1 MITID
6 AGNVLLKPS
15 HRKQVMS
22 WLKRAIRLGE
32 RLGDFAMKLSLH
44 RSGRFYEVQA
54 QVHDTAG
61 DFGVRFR
68 QHDWRDAIR
77 NLIRALSLKLSM
89 QRLAVN

>member
-1 MITID
+1 MIKID

-22 WLKRAIRLGE
+22 WLKRAIRLGQ
-32 RLGDFAMKLSLH
+32 RLGDFVMTLSLH
-44 RSGRFYEVQA
+44 RSGNSYEVQA
-54 QVHDTAG
+54 RVHDAAG

-68 QHDWRDAIR
+68 QHDWRHAVR

-89 QRLAVN
+89 QRLSMN

>member
-22 WLKRAIRLGE
+22 WLKRAIRLGQ
-32 RLGDFAMKLSLH
+32 RLGDFALTLSLH
-44 RSGRFYEVQA
+44 RSGKFYEAQA
-54 QVHDTAG
+54 RVHDSAG
-61 DFGVRFR
+61 DFDVRFR
-68 QHDWRDAIR
+68 QHDWRHAVR